1 MTTSP
6 TESATDTAAAPP
18 AAAQATTV
26 TPRRRRLSTVLG
38 WLHGVWKVAVGW
50 RPPMRLIAAFAWA
63 AVISN
68 ALISVTGSVVR
79 VTGSGLGCTTW
90 PDCQPGTLVP
100 EYRTGM
106 AAIHQAI
113 EFGNR
118 TITGIVLVASLG
130 TFLLIT
136 LIRPAR
142 RGLLWLAAIGPI
154 GVVAQAVWGGIVVY
168 TGLKWWTV
176 MPHLLVSLVLLF
188 AAVVTL
194 VRLRENDSPARL
206 LVPRP
211 LWLLSWLTVVVL
223 GAVVVIGSLV
233 TAAGPHAG
241 DATTPRL
248 DWDIRDSAQLHAD
261 LMFLYLGLI
270 AALGVGFLAIRAPRK
285 LLVRMGWLVGITLG
299 QGAVGLAQYFLG
311 VPAGLVVL
319 HVLGAVSLI
328 ATAASVVMATR
339 ERGPAPALTDRV

>member
-6 TESATDTAAAPP
+6 TESATGTATAPP
-18 AAAQATTV
+18 ATPAGPAQAG
-26 TPRRRRLSTVLG
+26 RRWYPAIRGRRL
-38 WLHGVWKVAVGW
+38 
-50 RPPMRLIAAFAWA
+50 PERLIVAFAWA

-130 TFLLIT
+130 TFLLIA

-194 VRLRENDSPARL
+194 VRLRENDSSARL

-223 GAVVVIGSLV
+223 AAVVVIGSLV

-299 QGAVGLAQYFLG
+299 QGAVGMTQYFLG